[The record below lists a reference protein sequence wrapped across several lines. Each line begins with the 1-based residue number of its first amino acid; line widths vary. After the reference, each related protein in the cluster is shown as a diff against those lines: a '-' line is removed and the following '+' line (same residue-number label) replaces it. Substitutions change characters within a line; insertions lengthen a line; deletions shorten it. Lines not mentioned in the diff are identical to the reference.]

1 MPAKFAKHYFITGVS
16 SGIGYALAQKL
27 CRDGHKVSGVARRKA
42 QLASLETESANFK
55 GYICDVTDKKALD
68 KAVKEAKAQFGAVDV
83 LIPNAGIYIPQDKSV
98 IDIEAFQKHID
109 VNYMA
114 VISCLAAILPDMME
128 RNSGHIALMASVAGY
143 RGLPRSSAYGPTKAA
158 IINLGEALRFDLA
171 DTKIKLQIICPGFV
185 ETEATAV
192 NDFEMPELITAKQA
206 ADEICRGLASNQFE
220 IAFPKSFAR
229 KMKWLKIMPT
239 DMYFSLVKRM
249 TGNSA
254 RK

>member
-1 MPAKFAKHYFITGVS
+1 MPSKNHQHYFITGVS
-16 SGIGYALAQKL
+16 SGIGYALVEKL
-27 CRDGHKVSGVARRKA
+27 CRDGHKVSGVARRQS
-42 QLASLETESANFK
+42 QLDKLENHHESFK
-55 GYICDVTDKKALD
+55 GFACDVTDKEALHI
-68 KAVKEAKAQFGAVDV
+68 AVKEAEAHFGAIDV
-83 LIPNAGIYIPQDKSV
+83 LIPNAGIYIPQDKAV
-98 IDIEAFQKHID
+98 IDIAAFQKHID

-114 VISCLAAILPDMME
+114 VISCLAAVMPQMIE
-128 RNSGHIALMASVAGY
+128 RNQGHIALMASVAGY

-171 DTKIKLQIICPGFV
+171 DTNIKLQIICPGFV

-192 NDFEMPELITAKQA
+192 NDFEMPELITAERA
-206 ADEICRGLASNQFE
+206 AIEICRGFATNQFE

-229 KMKWLKIMPT
+229 KMKWLKWMPT

-249 TGNSA
+249 TGSSA